1 MGNNLNKG
9 GQIVLRNMSKN
20 GNIHGIYFKKNLPPI
35 EGDDPTSPDFSKH
48 YMDKLIKDEGG
59 HDYAESEEH
68 KSGFSK
74 QFMDEVMKNEDKA
87 EAAD

>member
-1 MGNNLNKG
+1 
-9 GQIVLRNMSKN
+9 
-20 GNIHGIYFKKNLPPI
+20 
-35 EGDDPTSPDFSKH
+35 
-48 YMDKLIKDEGG
+48 MDKLIKDSGG
-59 HDYAESEEH
+59 NDYAESEEH

>member
-35 EGDDPTSPDFSKH
+35 EGDDPTS
-48 YMDKLIKDEGG
+48 
-59 HDYAESEEH
+59 
-68 KSGFSK
+68 
-74 QFMDEVMKNEDKA
+74 
-87 EAAD
+87 